1 MKAAS
6 RGSIEIVSLLLDY
19 KASVNLVDKQ
29 DNTALIHA
37 IKAKAENVDVVTV
50 LLDNCKTKDIFS
62 NTTHD
67 TQRLT

>member
-62 NTTHD
+62 KYTS
-67 TQRLT
+67 

>member
-1 MKAAS
+1 MKAAN
-6 RGSIEIVSLLLDY
+6 RGSIEIVSLLLNY

-50 LLDNCKTKDIFS
+50 LLENRKPTKISF
-62 NTTHD
+62 
-67 TQRLT
+67 